1 MEVKMNGQNIVIT
14 ENDGNQPTAESL
26 PIIQPKENEL
36 LTLTH
41 AVIEWKKLNSEISEL
56 GEQVKER
63 RKKQKALQE
72 IILRIMKSH
81 NIGALDL
88 KSSGGRVMYKKKK
101 GKGGLSEKKLAD
113 IMKEFLGSETRA
125 TEAMKFIAEHRDVVT
140 KESLAYEKLD

>member
-1 MEVKMNGQNIVIT
+1 MSSQNIVIT
-14 ENDGNQPTAESL
+14 ENNGFPSVESL

-41 AVIEWKKLNSEISEL
+41 AVVEWKKLNGEISEL

-101 GKGGLSEKKLAD
+101 GKGGLSEKKLGD
-113 IMKEFLGSETRA
+113 IMKEFLGSEA
-125 TEAMKFIAEHRDVVT
+125 KASEAMKFIADHRDVVT
-140 KESLAYEKLD
+140 RESLAYESFE

>member
-1 MEVKMNGQNIVIT
+1 MSSQNIVIT
-14 ENDGNQPTAESL
+14 EKNGETIAESL

-41 AVIEWKKLNSEISEL
+41 AVVEWKKLNSEISEL

-101 GKGGLSEKKLAD
+101 GKGKKKISVTIKSESFFNFFETVDTEKK
-113 IMKEFLGSETRA
+113 
-125 TEAMKFIAEHRDVVT
+125 
-140 KESLAYEKLD
+140 EKK

>member
-1 MEVKMNGQNIVIT
+1 MSSQNIVIT
-14 ENDGNQPTAESL
+14 EKNGETIAESL

-41 AVIEWKKLNSEISEL
+41 AVVEWKKLNSEISEL

-125 TEAMKFIAEHRDVVT
+125 SEAMKFIAEHRDVVT
-140 KESLAYEKLD
+140 RESLAYEKLD